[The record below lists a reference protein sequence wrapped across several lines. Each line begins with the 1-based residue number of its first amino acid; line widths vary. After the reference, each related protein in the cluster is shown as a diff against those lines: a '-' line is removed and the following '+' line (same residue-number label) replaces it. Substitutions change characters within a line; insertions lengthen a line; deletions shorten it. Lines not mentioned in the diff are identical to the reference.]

1 MSLQI
6 EMTGSGSIGMIY
18 PGWEI
23 VEQATPAMPGDT
35 RGAITSAKFSGKAND
50 DSRFLADNLT
60 TLTTDF
66 GATDGRVSE
75 VSIVG
80 LSATVSV
87 VGTMQQFVTDHT
99 YGPISEFTYVGSWA
113 PDYGGLVPVGAV
125 VDADDN
131 LHVLVDRA
139 SAGDCVFVF
148 DRNGNQIDTWGAY
161 GFGASDLYGVTAIA
175 IDGAGSFY
183 VGNANSGRVSVFD
196 SSYAYV
202 SQFGSSG
209 SGDGQF
215 QNIAGIGVA
224 PAGDVYVTDSSLD
237 RVQRFDSSHVFA
249 SKWGSSGTGDS
260 QFMGPAGVAVDSSGY
275 VYVADRTLDQVKKY
289 SASGTWQWTATA
301 VDALGL
307 SYAAD
312 HVYVT
317 TTAGLLKLTTSDGAQ
332 ASGTDLLTSINLAVA
347 VAVTDS
353 TLYAVEGSAI
363 VGHDNRVFR
372 YFGPGDIPLS
382 AALEYYV
389 AEIVGGIGVLTIDFQ
404 ATDQT
409 AVIGA
414 WTGNV
419 WANLKE
425 LCATYRIHLDYTGS
439 ALVVT
444 DLGSIE
450 IPFPASASN
459 VVTTP
464 VNLTGGLVVDV
475 TYLLP
480 QSGEGTMWTQGNA
493 TSIVAG
499 ASQTRDVAP
508 DSSPVW
514 VADPTASDTV
524 PPPAGSYNVRDTDG
538 DLVPAATWNAA
549 RGAITAQVVDTLGTI
564 RLTTTGAN
572 LAGGPFTIDGL
583 SVVGTGVVSTP
594 RRFIRSGSQG
604 NPFSSPFMD
613 TIARVCDRGHYG
625 SRQDPD
631 VVVTFAC
638 AARDLPG
645 LGQTVGRVF
654 PYDSSRYR
662 ITEVRWGNLSAQVT
676 AERYVTVGE
685 VDALWSG
692 LTVGDYD
699 TFWDGFT
706 AGDHQIQPLRFSS

>member
-1 MSLQI
+1 MALSLT
-6 EMTGSGSIGMIY
+6 MTGSGSIGAIS

-23 VEQATPAMPGDT
+23 VEQATPAMPGDS
-35 RGAITSAKFSGKAND
+35 RGAITYARFSGKAND
-50 DSRFLADNLT
+50 DSRFLADNLV
-60 TLTTDF
+60 TLTTDV
-66 GATDGRVSE
+66 GVLDGRISE

-80 LSATVSV
+80 LTATASV
-87 VGTMQQFVTDHT
+87 VGTMQQFVTDHDF
-99 YGPISEFTYVGSWA
+99 GPIAEFTFVGSWEPA
-113 PDYGGLVPVGAV
+113 YGGLDPVGAV

-161 GFGASDLYGVTAIA
+161 GFGTSDLYGVTAIA
-175 IDGAGSFY
+175 IDAAGNFY

-202 SQFGSSG
+202 SQFGASG

-237 RVQRFDSSHVFA
+237 RVQRFDSSHVFV

-289 SASGTWQWTATA
+289 SASGTWQWTAAA

-317 TTAGLLKLTTSDGAQ
+317 TTAGLLKLDTATGAQ

-363 VGHDNRVFR
+363 LGHDNRVFR

-389 AEIVGGIGVLTIDFQ
+389 AEIVGGIGSLTIDFQ
-404 ATDQT
+404 ATDQPV
-409 AVIGA
+409 VIGA

-444 DLGSIE
+444 DIGSIE
-450 IPFPASASN
+450 IPFPASASK
-459 VVTTP
+459 VTTTP
-464 VNLTGGLVVDV
+464 TNLTGGQVVDV
-475 TYLLP
+475 IVQLP

-493 TSIVAG
+493 TSIAAG

-524 PPPAGSYNVRDTDG
+524 PPPAGSYNVRDADG
-538 DLVPAATWNAA
+538 DLVAAATWDGAH
-549 RGAITAQVVDTLGTI
+549 GAIRAQVVDTLGTI
-564 RLTTTGAN
+564 RLVTEGAN
-572 LAGGPFTIDGL
+572 LAGGPFSIDGL

-594 RRFIRSGSQG
+594 RRFIRAGSQG
-604 NPFSSPFMD
+604 NPYSSPFMD
-613 TIARVCDRGHYG
+613 TVARACDRGHYG
-625 SRQDPD
+625 SRRDPD
-631 VVVTFAC
+631 VVVTFTC
-638 AARDLPG
+638 AAADLPG

-662 ITEVRWGNLSAQVT
+662 ITEVRWGNLSAHVT
-676 AERYVTVGE
+676 AERYVTVGDL
-685 VDALWSG
+685 DALWAG
-692 LTVGDYD
+692 LTVADYD
-699 TFWDGFT
+699 AFWSGFT
-706 AGDHQIQPLRFSS
+706 AGDQTIQPLRYPS